1 VNGVATNGGVRIAYD
16 VRGAG
21 PPVLLVQGL
30 AYARWGWEPV
40 VDLLAERFTVLQF
53 DNRGVGES
61 DVPAGPYSVADMAA
75 DAVAVLDA
83 AGVERAHVVGAS
95 LGGMIAQEIAIGR
108 PECVERLVLAC
119 TTPGGSRGFPMPAQT
134 IRLLTES
141 LVMPREKALRLFVE
155 NALAPES
162 VRAHPELVER
172 IMAHR
177 LANPQSIPAW
187 QAQAAAGA
195 TFDAASRV
203 GGIAAPALVLQGDED
218 VVVDPRNAELL
229 AELIPGARLE
239 RFEHAG
245 HVFFWEQPERFV
257 RLVTDFLEA
266 PA

>member
-1 VNGVATNGGVRIAYD
+1 VNGVASNDGVQIAFD

-21 PPVLLVQGL
+21 PPLLLVQGL

-40 VDLLAERFTVLQF
+40 VDLLAERFTVAQF

-61 DVPAGPYSVADMAA
+61 DVPSGPYTVEDMAA

-83 AGVERAHVVGAS
+83 VGAEHAHVVGAS
-95 LGGMIAQEIAIGR
+95 LGGMIAQEIAVSR
-108 PECVERLVLAC
+108 PERVDRLVLAC
-119 TTPGGSRGFPMPAQT
+119 TTPGGSRGFPMPDATVQV
-134 IRLLTES
+134 LLAS
-141 LVMPREKALRLFVE
+141 LDLPREKALRLFVE
-155 NALAPES
+155 NALAPGS
-162 VRAHPELVER
+162 VRERPDIVER
-172 IMAHR
+172 IVSHR
-177 LANPQSIPAW
+177 LASPQGIPAW

-195 TFDAASRV
+195 AFDAASRV
-203 GGIAAPALVLQGDED
+203 GAIVAPTLVMQGDED

-229 AELIPGARLE
+229 VELIPGARLE

-257 RLVTDFLEA
+257 RLVTEFLRA